1 MPSSLQFNTL
11 GNLLIVYITIKNV
24 RMLLLEPATSSLSHV
39 QSTSSWLLTTE
50 VTYIYNHS
58 CSRGN
63 FANLTRRLFDKQT
76 RKISNVSGKKKAK
89 LNPII
94 MEYVKSTCFQFFP
107 CLQLDVGK
115 EWSNCVV
122 AIDESC
128 RRLNNKP
135 KKRHETANHVIK
147 GIEQFAKIGTCQEL
161 CRV

>member
-1 MPSSLQFNTL
+1 M
-11 GNLLIVYITIKNV
+11 YITIKN
-24 RMLLLEPATSSLSHV
+24 LLEPATSSLSHV
-39 QSTSSWLLTTE
+39 QSTSSWFPTTE

-63 FANLTRRLFDKQT
+63 FAANLTRRLFDEQT
-76 RKISNVSGKKKAK
+76 QKISNVSGKKKAK

-107 CLQLDVGK
+107 CSQLDVGK

-122 AIDESC
+122 TIDESC

-135 KKRHETANHVIK
+135 KKRHETANY
-147 GIEQFAKIGTCQEL
+147 
-161 CRV
+161 